1 MPLTIH
7 RVRAWFGRAVVA
19 GIMLGGPALFAG
31 APSAKANDWD
41 DCNRQIARANW
52 QLHEAIEDYG
62 YRSPQAN
69 YWRHELHEAYERKEH
84 LRREFREEQW
94 REQEWRERRDYD
106 RHYYYRDRDD
116 RWYEHDRGRDRH
128 QRRDRDDD

>member
-1 MPLTIH
+1 MPLNIH

-41 DCNRQIARANW
+41 DCDRQIARANW
-52 QLHEAIEDYG
+52 QLHEAIEDDG

-69 YWRHELHEAYERKEH
+69 YWRHELHEAYERQEH

-116 RWYEHDRGRDRH
+116 HWYEHDRGRDRH
-128 QRRDRDDD
+128 QRRDHDDD

>member
-1 MPLTIH
+1 MPLNIH
-7 RVRAWFGRAVVA
+7 RVRAWFGRVVVA
-19 GIMLGGPALFAG
+19 GIMLGGAALFAG

-41 DCNRQIARANW
+41 DCDRQIARANW
-52 QLHEAIEDYG
+52 QLHEAIENDG

-69 YWRHELHEAYERKEH
+69 YWRHELHEAYERQEH

-94 REQEWRERRDYD
+94 REHEWSERRDYD

-116 RWYEHDRGRDRH
+116 HWYEHDRGRDRH
-128 QRRDRDDD
+128 QRRDHDDD